1 MGSYTQRN
9 LRQSSRRSGMP
20 EEAPLSYSKAPPNQ
34 YCENF
39 EENDENEN
47 KVLNE
52 ISEILE
58 SR

>member
-1 MGSYTQRN
+1 
-9 LRQSSRRSGMP
+9 MP